1 MLRPA
6 VLSLLVLGAAP
17 CLAQEL
23 PELTPLW
30 VQQQGWISAC
40 DNRRD
45 CQLLYTPNIGFAEP
59 VNHLTLI
66 IRSQAGPEGRLQL
79 QLEHQGAPIEPNA
92 LRLDGRP
99 LEPALLA
106 ALVQEVEAPDSTRQ
120 QQYYRVDD
128 QALARQWLARL
139 RSGQVLELPGAQP
152 ARVLLTGL
160 AELLQ
165 QVDQVQHRQG
175 TLSALATPGEQPA
188 SAVPRV
194 QAAPA
199 LRPYPGV
206 TPLSAR
212 ERSGLR
218 AAVQKTLPPPKSEED
233 DDYVM
238 PARIELY
245 PLTAQQALVFEFSDC
260 GAYICLFDISS
271 RSRTAPYA
279 LQPLLMQALPDGS
292 VDHTGGI
299 NYDPETG
306 TLSSFLMG
314 RGIGD
319 CGEMASWH
327 FDGQAFQLTDYRRMP
342 NCSGLGYDNWPVLW
356 SAKAPKR
363 P

>member
-1 MLRPA
+1 MLRA
-6 VLSLLVLGAAP
+6 VVLSLLVLGAAP
-17 CLAQEL
+17 CLAREL

-30 VQQQGWISAC
+30 LQQEGWISAC

-45 CQLLYTPNIGFAEP
+45 CQLLYAPNIAFAEQ

-66 IRSQAGPEGRLQL
+66 IRSQAGPEGQVQL
-79 QLEHQGAPIEPNA
+79 QLEHQGAPFDPAA
-92 LRLDGRP
+92 LRLDGQP
-99 LEPALLA
+99 LEPAMLV
-106 ALVQEVEAPDSTRQ
+106 ALVQEVEAPDSTRE

-139 RSGQVLELPGAQP
+139 RTGQVLELPGEEPAQ
-152 ARVLLTGL
+152 VQLKGL
-160 AELLQ
+160 SDLLQ
-165 QVDQVQHRQG
+165 RVDQVQERLG
-175 TLSALATPGEQPA
+175 TVSALAAPGEQPV

-194 QAAPA
+194 QAAKA

-218 AAVQKTLPPPKSEED
+218 AAVQQTLPPPKTEED

-238 PARIELY
+238 PPRIELY

-260 GAYICLFDISS
+260 GAYICQFDISS

-279 LQPLLMQALPDGS
+279 LQPLQMQALPDGS
-292 VDHTGGI
+292 VDHAGGL
-299 NYDPETG
+299 NYYPETG
-306 TLSSFLMG
+306 ELSSFLMG

-327 FDGQAFQLTDYRRMP
+327 FDGQAFRLTDYRRMP

-356 SAKAPKR
+356 SAEAPKR

>member
-1 MLRPA
+1 MLRA
-6 VLSLLVLGAAP
+6 VVLSLLVLGAAS
-17 CLAQEL
+17 CLALEL

-30 VQQQGWISAC
+30 LQQEGWISAC

-45 CQLLYTPNIGFAEP
+45 CQLLYAPNIAFAEQ
-59 VNHLTLI
+59 VNHLTLL
-66 IRSQAGPEGRLQL
+66 IRSQAGPEGQLQL
-79 QLEHQGAPIEPNA
+79 QLEHQGAPFEPAA
-92 LRLDGRP
+92 LRLDGQP
-99 LEPALLA
+99 LEPGLLA
-106 ALVQEVEAPDSTRQ
+106 ALVQEPEAPDSTRE

-139 RSGQVLELPGAQP
+139 RTAQVLELPGEEPAQ
-152 ARVLLTGL
+152 VLLKGL
-160 AELLQ
+160 PDLQ
-165 QVDQVQHRQG
+165 QRVDQVQQRLG
-175 TLSALATPGEQPA
+175 TVSALAAPGEQRA

-194 QAAPA
+194 QAAKA

-218 AAVQKTLPPPKSEED
+218 AAVQKTLPPPKSAED

-238 PARIELY
+238 PPRIELY
-245 PLTAQQALVFEFSDC
+245 PLTAQHALVVEFSDC

-279 LQPLLMQALPDGS
+279 LQPLQMQALPDGS
-292 VDHTGGI
+292 VDHAGGL
-299 NYDPETG
+299 NYYPETG
-306 TLSSFLMG
+306 ELSSFLMG
-314 RGIGD
+314 RGMGD
-319 CGEMASWH
+319 CGEMANWH
-327 FDGQAFQLTDYRRMP
+327 FDGLAFQLTDYRRMP

-356 SAKAPKR
+356 SAEAPKR